1 MREKAH
7 ALTELK
13 REMEACNKCSQL
25 TKGCG
30 AIFDNG
36 NPDADLMIIAEA
48 AGADEE
54 KLCLPLIGR
63 CGKLIEEMIQ
73 HIGLTR
79 EDTWRANVCACRPPG
94 NRDPQPDEIENC
106 RYFLLKQLEIV
117 QPKMIVLLGKFAAQT
132 FLGSAE
138 PIGKLRGF
146 WHCEGSDEEAYVLYH
161 PSYILRNGNNLIEEY
176 KAEFKNIQTALV
188 V

>member
-25 TKGCG
+25 TKNCG

-36 NPDADLMIIAEA
+36 NPDADVMIIAEA
-48 AGADEE
+48 AGQDEE
-54 KLCLPLIGR
+54 TQCLPLIGR
-63 CGKLIEEMIQ
+63 CGKLIAEMLE

-79 EDTWRANVCACRPPG
+79 EETWRANVCACRPPG

-106 RYFLLKQLEIV
+106 RPFVNSQIAIIE
-117 QPKMIVLLGKFAAQT
+117 PKMIILLGKFAAQT
-132 FLGSAE
+132 FLGSTE
-138 PIGKLRGF
+138 PIGKMIGF
-146 WHCEGSDEEAYVLYH
+146 WHCEDSEEEVYVLYH
-161 PSYILRNGNNLIEEY
+161 PSYILRNGNTLIDEY
-176 KAEFKNIQTALV
+176 KAHFEKIKEALV